1 MLIFF
6 LSLVTIGFTALL
18 TNWYYRQNTPTLL
31 VGGIILFCLAALRH
45 DSVGID
51 VISYIDDFVSLKN
64 YSYQEAAGWAEPGF
78 TSLKLFIHFLTDN
91 FSIYLAVLALIYV
104 TSVFTFL
111 SRYSK
116 EAFMSIAMLISLG
129 YFQFSLSGLRQS
141 ISIAI
146 ILFSYKYIKEKNP
159 LYFLGIVL
167 TAALFHNSALVFIIA
182 YPIAHWKISLKH
194 FIILISSI
202 FTMLFFGEVL
212 LGVVLSVLEFE
223 FLSVRFNA
231 YLGNQSALSLSGFVI
246 LFSIWLFCYLI
257 YKRYD
262 SHDQLAVLLNIVF
275 VGLIFQSLTP
285 IVGEFFRLAM
295 YFSIFSIVLL
305 PNSILLIKSVNFR
318 AIVYMA
324 ILALLLL
331 YYFLAGVYNYG
342 LFKFYWE

>member
-6 LSLVTIGFTALL
+6 LSLLIIGFTALL

-31 VGGIILFCLAALRH
+31 MGGIILFCLAALKH

-51 VISYIDDFVSLKN
+51 TISYIDDFVSLKN
-64 YSYQEAAGWAEPGF
+64 YSYQEATGWVEPGF

-91 FSIYLAVLALIYV
+91 SSIYLAALALIYV

-116 EAFMSIAMLISLG
+116 EAFMSIVMLISLG

-141 ISIAI
+141 IAIAI

-167 TAALFHNSALVFIIA
+167 TATLFHNSALVFIIA
-182 YPIAHWKISLKH
+182 YPAAHWKINSKH
-194 FIILISSI
+194 FIILISI
-202 FTMLFFGEVL
+202 IIAVLLFGEIL
-212 LGVVLSVLEFE
+212 LEVILSIIKLDF
-223 FLSVRFNA
+223 FDVRFIA
-231 YLGNQSALSLSGFVI
+231 YFDNQSTLSLSGFAI
-246 LFSIWLFCYLI
+246 LFSIWFFCYLI
-257 YKRYD
+257 YKKYD
-262 SHDQLAVLLNIVF
+262 SHDQISVLLNIVF
-275 VGLIFQSLTP
+275 VGLIFQSLTS
-285 IVGEFFRLAM
+285 IVGEFFRMAM

-305 PNSILLIKSVNFR
+305 PNSILLIKSVNIR
-318 AIVYMA
+318 VMVYMV
-324 ILALLLL
+324 ISTLLLL
-331 YYFLAGVYNYG
+331 YYFLFGVYNYG